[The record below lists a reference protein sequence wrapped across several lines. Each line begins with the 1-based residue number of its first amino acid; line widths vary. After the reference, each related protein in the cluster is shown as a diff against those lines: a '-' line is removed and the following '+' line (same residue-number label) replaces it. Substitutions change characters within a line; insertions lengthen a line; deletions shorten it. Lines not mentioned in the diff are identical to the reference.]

1 MKKVMTWIIL
11 ALLAA
16 GSASAETIKVDDDA
30 TGGNSYGNTAGF
42 AIDFDAT
49 APAAASSVTTGWDP
63 PLVAGKSYALNSISI
78 QYGGSVTIGSGV
90 VYLGVYSGGV
100 NGEGFVGVSTNA
112 IDFNTATADNW
123 YTWEFEGI
131 NVTVDST
138 VGSGTGLL
146 YFRYQPSQNSGDIGG
161 TEISTRRLNYD
172 AAMTQGLASIIAYGT
187 LQGARAPEYIADI
200 GSKDTPFMPH
210 DPVVLPENEDG
221 SSGTL
226 QANNADIEVTFSF
239 NAAMNSEETAVNP
252 DVLGHYIYLTK
263 GTSDPNLYLLDY
275 VAHSDLNN
283 PSVSYGPVVL
293 INGQGKTFKWKV
305 EEAVDKG
312 GIPGPA
318 GDPNNIMGNDWT
330 FKALGAN
337 PQISSDPVHT
347 LTDASGNA
355 TLAITTTTVASNFQW
370 FKVVGAQ
377 DTAENLETD
386 DIKLTD
392 SGIYSGT
399 TTKTLTLTGA
409 ASNGSDDAQF
419 YAIAY
424 NGDPATPGIPSVTSA
439 TAWVWYP
446 RLVNHYT
453 FESVT
458 DGVTPD
464 VAGGYDMAVLSND
477 TGNDVPAL
485 AAGMPELGEATS
497 SLKFDNP
504 RGTDPN
510 IADAQYAQISE
521 GWAGGYKDITIS
533 MWVYSSGGSNW
544 NRILDFGND
553 TDNYMFVCINPGSV
567 NRQVRFAVKVNGT
580 EQSVSSA
587 TEALPDNAWTYVTA
601 TLKDNTA
608 RIYVNGELVGTNTSF
623 TNDPVSYGPSVQNWL
638 ARSQWGTGD
647 GYFNGMLDDLKIY
660 NYARTTEQ
668 IAKDY
673 LALKGE
679 WICNRE
685 LAANPYDFDG
695 NCRVDIED
703 FAAFA
708 TGWMESNR
716 IYLED

>member
-1 MKKVMTWIIL
+1 M
-11 ALLAA
+11 
-16 GSASAETIKVDDDA
+16 
-30 TGGNSYGNTAGF
+30 
-42 AIDFDAT
+42 
-49 APAAASSVTTGWDP
+49 
-63 PLVAGKSYALNSISI
+63 
-78 QYGGSVTIGSGV
+78 
-90 VYLGVYSGGV
+90 
-100 NGEGFVGVSTNA
+100 
-112 IDFNTATADNW
+112 
-123 YTWEFEGI
+123 
-131 NVTVDST
+131 
-138 VGSGTGLL
+138 
-146 YFRYQPSQNSGDIGG
+146 
-161 TEISTRRLNYD
+161 
-172 AAMTQGLASIIAYGT
+172 
-187 LQGARAPEYIADI
+187 
-200 GSKDTPFMPH
+200 
-210 DPVVLPENEDG
+210 
-221 SSGTL
+221 
-226 QANNADIEVTFSF
+226 
-239 NAAMNSEETAVNP
+239 
-252 DVLGHYIYLTK
+252 
-263 GTSDPNLYLLDY
+263 
-275 VAHSDLNN
+275 
-283 PSVSYGPVVL
+283 
-293 INGQGKTFKWKV
+293 
-305 EEAVDKG
+305 
-312 GIPGPA
+312 
-318 GDPNNIMGNDWT
+318 
-330 FKALGAN
+330 
-337 PQISSDPVHT
+337 
-347 LTDASGNA
+347 
-355 TLAITTTTVASNFQW
+355 
-370 FKVVGAQ
+370 
-377 DTAENLETD
+377 
-386 DIKLTD
+386 
-392 SGIYSGT
+392 
-399 TTKTLTLTGA
+399 
-409 ASNGSDDAQF
+409 
-419 YAIAY
+419 
-424 NGDPATPGIPSVTSA
+424 
-439 TAWVWYP
+439 
-446 RLVNHYT
+446 
-453 FESVT
+453 
-458 DGVTPD
+458 
-464 VAGGYDMAVLSND
+464 
-477 TGNDVPAL
+477 
-485 AAGMPELGEATS
+485 
-497 SLKFDNP
+497 KFDNP